1 VSGEVGRI
9 DLAACRQATREELL
23 ALFSARPFTAAQDR
37 RGRPI
42 THEVLESEASDDA
55 RPSVVVLHEL
65 PGLSLEALRFG
76 RCLVDAGFR
85 VHLPLLYGESGRG
98 SMVGG
103 TRDALWCLRHELDL
117 FTRGA
122 ASPLVDWVR
131 ALVRDVA
138 SSGPV
143 RVGIVGMCMTGGI
156 AVAALAEGATG
167 AAVASQP
174 SLPVRPPCRS
184 LRGRADLGI
193 DEPTLAA
200 AVASPAPLLAL
211 RYDRDAISAAERF
224 ATLRERFTDGSPP
237 ALTAPA
243 PDVRVQAWERLRL
256 VTVQGNRHAVLTLH
270 PNEPAILETIR
281 FLAEHLGAAGDAP
294 TSPADPVR

>member
-1 VSGEVGRI
+1 
-9 DLAACRQATREELL
+9 L

-85 VHLPLLYGESGRG
+85 VHLPLLYGEPGRG

-167 AAVASQP
+167 CRGRLPAVAARAA
-174 SLPVRPPCRS
+174 SLPLAARTRRS
-184 LRGRADLGI
+184 GHRRTHPRGRRR
-193 DEPTLAA
+193 LAGPA
-200 AVASPAPLLAL
+200 AGAAL
-211 RYDRDAISAAERF
+211 RPRCHLGGGAVRDPAR
-224 ATLRERFTDGSPP
+224 TLHRR
-237 ALTAPA
+237 LTARADRAGTGRPC
-243 PDVRVQAWERLRL
+243 PGV
-256 VTVQGNRHAVLTLH
+256 
-270 PNEPAILETIR
+270 
-281 FLAEHLGAAGDAP
+281 GAASSGDRPGQPPRRPDPPSQRARHPGDDPLPGRAP
-294 TSPADPVR
+294 RGGW